1 MIGLIALDLDGT
13 LLTPAKRISATSR
26 EALRRAAARGI
37 PTTLCSGRMAYSVGQ
52 YARELGLAAP
62 AVALNGAHVFEPVT
76 GRTLAEQPLGGAL
89 TRRCVEVAEALDLHY
104 CAFCAHTVYSRFVF
118 TGLEKYA
125 QMARRPRG
133 PLPLALRLV
142 PSGTALLAAVGEGA
156 LDVMLSG
163 SPERI
168 QAARK
173 LLAPESLTITGFGG
187 ANLEL
192 VARGVDKGSGLA
204 LVAERLDASPR
215 CILALGDDENDAA
228 MFRYAG
234 FPVAMGN
241 AAPGALAAA
250 RYRTAANTRAGVAR
264 AIERFCLEGEG

>member
-1 MIGLIALDLDGT
+1 
-13 LLTPAKRISATSR
+13 
-26 EALRRAAARGI
+26 
-37 PTTLCSGRMAYSVGQ
+37 
-52 YARELGLAAP
+52 
-62 AVALNGAHVFEPVT
+62 
-76 GRTLAEQPLGGAL
+76 
-89 TRRCVEVAEALDLHY
+89 
-104 CAFCAHTVYSRFVF
+104 
-118 TGLEKYA
+118 
-125 QMARRPRG
+125 
-133 PLPLALRLV
+133 
-142 PSGTALLAAVGEGA
+142 
-156 LDVMLSG
+156 MLSG

-204 LVAERLDASPR
+204 LVAERLGVSPR